1 MDWDNNCYFLLTSEA
16 IASVLEIPR
25 EASPSAFLS
34 SSIFWERF
42 VIPPSASAPAYV
54 YYIRL
59 DSFSLIHVNI
69 SPPGANLSQMVLKH
83 FRTIHCIS
91 WKGRSLMCLLT
102 ENVGRGWGSIGECGL
117 WRTLIWEWFTQGH
130 YSLFPCDLGQAHWPL
145 HLSFLTC
152 TMGIIVGKAWGGC
165 DELGD
170 LCAASSTIS
179 GRSDS

>member
-25 EASPSAFLS
+25 EASPSAFLYS
-34 SSIFWERF
+34 SVFWERF
-42 VIPPSASAPAYV
+42 VTPPSASAPAYV

-91 WKGRSLMCLLT
+91 WKGRILMCLLT
-102 ENVGRGWGSIGECGL
+102 ENVRRGLGKHRGMWALENTDLGVVHTGPLLTVPVWPWTSSLTSTSLFSHLYSGYNRRQGMGWVWQVMRFVCGL
-117 WRTLIWEWFTQGH
+117 
-130 YSLFPCDLGQAHWPL
+130 
-145 HLSFLTC
+145 
-152 TMGIIVGKAWGGC
+152 
-165 DELGD
+165 
-170 LCAASSTIS
+170 
-179 GRSDS
+179 